1 MDSIIEI
8 SARVGFKHPEEI
20 IKTLRIGNV
29 GCDVEVDRILK
40 SPVLP
45 PLSYTDDC
53 MRFITLLKYWKG
65 KYVAKE
71 CAKAYRRVIRRSLKE
86 KEEFWW
92 CIQELLYRVKADV
105 RVIRRYLRRLKRNY
119 RRILKSRERIEEITA
134 VWILPPYIEIFA
146 GLLPPR
152 VAVRVVKFAI
162 DSLIQKSDYFARFN
176 VSIFDLVFK
185 LFDGLYK
192 IALTNSLPKDKL
204 RMMID
209 FVRFYIGM
217 VEISLICGE
226 NSVDPFFDLSSRK
239 NSD

>member
-8 SARVGFKHPEEI
+8 SLKVGFKHPEEI
-20 IKTLRIGNV
+20 VKTLGIGNV
-29 GCDVEVDRILK
+29 RCDVDVDSILN
-40 SPVLP
+40 SPLLP

-53 MRFITLLKYWKG
+53 MRFITLLRYWKG

-71 CAKAYRRVIRRSLKE
+71 CAKAYRKVIRGSLKE

-92 CIQELLYRVKADV
+92 SLQELLYRVKADV
-105 RVIRRYLRRLKRNY
+105 RVIRRYFRRLKRNY
-119 RRILKSRERIEEITA
+119 RRILKSREKIEKIIA
-134 VWILPPYIEIFA
+134 VWVLPPYIELFA

-152 VAVRVVKFAI
+152 DAIRVVKFAI

-176 VSIFDLVFK
+176 VSVFDLVFK

-192 IALTNSLPKDKL
+192 IVLTDSLPRDKF

-217 VEISLICGE
+217 VEMSLVCGKD
-226 NSVDPFFDLSSRK
+226 SVDPPFDLPFGK
-239 NSD
+239 DTD

>member
-8 SARVGFKHPEEI
+8 SSRVGFKRPEEI
-20 IKTLRIGNV
+20 VKTLRIGNV
-29 GCDVEVDRILK
+29 KCDVDVDSIID

-45 PLSYTDDC
+45 PLSYNDDC
-53 MRFITLLKYWKG
+53 MRFITLLRYWKG

-86 KEEFWW
+86 REEFWW
-92 CIQELLYRVKADV
+92 SLQELLYRAKADV
-105 RVIRRYLRRLKRNY
+105 RIIRRYFRRLKRNY
-119 RRILKSRERIEEITA
+119 RRIMKSRKKIEEVTA
-134 VWILPPYIEIFA
+134 AWILPPYVELFS

-152 VAVRVVKFAI
+152 AAIRVVKFAI

-176 VSIFDLVFK
+176 VSVFDLIFK
-185 LFDGLYK
+185 LFEGLYK
-192 IALTNSLPKDKL
+192 LALTDLLPMDKF
-204 RMMID
+204 RTMID

-217 VEISLICGE
+217 VEMTLVCGE
-226 NSVDPFFDLSSRK
+226 NSVDPPFDLTFGK